1 MHLCIRLRDSLD
13 VKGYLLHQRTGVS
26 TRLSGRKKMCEKV
39 YFRGTCRELVGEKKN
54 QKMEV
59 KRKERLYSCE
69 NKSDL
74 GSGHRQSL
82 TELSG
87 GSSESCRWLTSP
99 CGPNLMMIMNWD
111 WKDHRHA
118 IDSNRV

>member
-1 MHLCIRLRDSLD
+1 
-13 VKGYLLHQRTGVS
+13 
-26 TRLSGRKKMCEKV
+26 MCEKV

-59 KRKERLYSCE
+59 KREERLYSCE

-111 WKDHRHA
+111 WKDHTHA